1 MFDNLFGL
9 PTHALVVHATVG
21 LVPVAALLAVVV
33 AAWPAARRRYGWLSV
48 VLLAIATVLV
58 PLTTESGESLER
70 RVPES
75 HLVEEHTEL
84 GDTLLFFVLPLLVA
98 TFALVLLSR
107 MGRRDMADGTPGGNP
122 PRPAW
127 QRFTVPVVA
136 VLTVVL
142 GIGAVVQVVRIGHSG
157 AKAVWSD
164 TAKAKP
170 RPGGHE
176 DGD

>member
-1 MFDNLFGL
+1 MFGL

-33 AAWPAARRRYGWLSV
+33 AVWPAARRRYGWLSV
-48 VLLAIATVLV
+48 VLLAVATVLV

-70 RVPES
+70 RVPHS
-75 HLVEEHTEL
+75 NLVEEHAEL
-84 GDTLLFFVLPLLVA
+84 GDSLLNFVLPLLIV
-98 TFALVLLSR
+98 TVALVLLAR
-107 MGRRDMADGTPGGNP
+107 TGQRNKADGAPGGATSACP
-122 PRPAW
+122 PRPGW
-127 QRFTVPVVA
+127 LRFAVPVVA
-136 VLTVVL
+136 AVTVLL

-164 TAKAKP
+164 TAKTAS
-170 RPGGHE
+170 GGGEHE